1 MLVGCP
7 IQLLNVVALP
17 GDLYVPNSGGF
28 DQPQLVAGDVDPS
41 PNGGKVNDKE
51 LFNRENHDRTLKSL
65 MCNSRYINK
74 LISKTMK

>member
-28 DQPQLVAGDVDPS
+28 DQPLFVARDVDPS
-41 PNGGKVNDKE
+41 PNGGRVNDKE
-51 LFNRENHDRTLKSL
+51 LRNHDRT
-65 MCNSRYINK
+65 
-74 LISKTMK
+74 